1 MSLSGGCQCGAVRFR
16 VDGDPARASICH
28 CRMCQ
33 KAFAGP
39 FGALVTV
46 EVANLTWTRGAPTNF
61 QSSDWVK
68 RGFCVDCGTQL
79 TFDYSSN
86 KIDLAIFAFDD
97 PSAVTPVVQLAVRGA
112 VERTISDQLPEIF
125 STRFLWQAWMWDLMI
140 LFKPGLCCS
149 NAMELMLSLLVKW
162 SYYKSLNV
170 GISWSSRWRFLSRI
184 YRKH

>member
-1 MSLSGGCQCGAVRFR
+1 MRLSGGCQCGAVRFR
-16 VDGDPARASICH
+16 VEGEPGRASICH

-46 EVANLTWTRGAPTNF
+46 EVANLTWTRGAPTHF

-79 TFDYSSN
+79 TFDYSIN

-97 PSAVTPVVQLAVRGA
+97 PSAVTPVVQLAVDARA
-112 VERTISDQLPEIF
+112 PWIDHI
-125 STRFLWQAWMWDLMI
+125 
-140 LFKPGLCCS
+140 
-149 NAMELMLSLLVKW
+149 NELSIQPPI
-162 SYYKSLNV
+162 V
-170 GISWSSRWRFLSRI
+170 GYEVASRQ
-184 YRKH
+184 HPDHDT